1 MESARETLP
10 FCRYKS
16 DTSAKAVLW
25 GGTGMNISTFY
36 RKRNRRGF
44 LSVGFLRLVAIA
56 CILIV
61 LIAGEVTAH
70 RTDTRPVSAE
80 EAAYYGQYS
89 IVLPNGEGARLD
101 AASVLAL
108 CTLQEEVTM
117 GDRRLK
123 LYTSDVLPQYL
134 YQCSSI
140 REIMETSEGTVY
152 ITYTSHDDEQVI
164 LTVGGDGIM
173 VKTIYVP
180 ETDTCYVLSESGNY
194 KYPNFRHPDSGF
206 PVIKIVA
213 GGIGVVLAVVI
224 VLRIRKRAKKG
235 NASEM

>member
-1 MESARETLP
+1 M
-10 FCRYKS
+10 
-16 DTSAKAVLW
+16 
-25 GGTGMNISTFY
+25 GGTGMNISIFCG
-36 RKRNRRGF
+36 KRNRRGF
-44 LSVGFLRLVAIA
+44 LSVGFLRLAAIA

-101 AASVLAL
+101 AAGVLAL

-117 GDRRLK
+117 DDRRLK

-224 VLRIRKRAKKG
+224 VLRIKKRAKKG
-235 NASEM
+235 NTSEM